1 MGFYELGTIYSNMN
15 NPFRKYFGPSTLV
28 AAAFIGPGTVTVCTL
43 AGVRS
48 GYVLLWALLFSV
60 IATIVLQEMT
70 GRLGIITRKGFGE
83 AIREQLGNPVIRV
96 MGIVLVFS
104 AIVVGNIAYEGGNIS
119 GAVLGWEE
127 FFIGLDFKING
138 QNIRLTSILIGAVAF
153 WLLFSGNFKRIIN
166 VMTAL
171 VGVMSIVF
179 VTTAVVIQPDMVAI
193 LRGLFIPTASADEL
207 LTVIALIGT
216 TVVPYNLFLHASTV
230 QERYS
235 SFSQLSEMRVENA
248 VGIILGGLIS
258 MCIVITSA
266 AASDGSLGNINSAAD
281 MAAQLE
287 PLLGSWAKTFMGIG
301 LFAAGITSAVTA
313 PLAAA
318 YAARG
323 MFGWKDDLK
332 DVKFRVIWMLVLFT
346 GVVFS
351 AVSFNPVTLIEFAQI
366 ANGITLPVIAVFLL
380 YIMNKPLLLGT
391 NSNSTRQNIFG
402 VIVIL
407 VAILIGFRSLNSVY
421 NFFWL

>member
-1 MGFYELGTIYSNMN
+1 MN

-83 AIREQLGNPVIRV
+83 AIREQLESPVIRI
-96 MGIVLVFS
+96 MAILLVFS
-104 AIVVGNIAYEGGNIS
+104 AIIVGNIAYEGGNIS

-127 FFIGLDFKING
+127 FFIGLDFTING
-138 QNIRLTSILIGAVAF
+138 LNIRITSVVIGAVAF
-153 WLLFSGNFKRIIN
+153 WLLFSGNFKRIVN

-171 VGVMSIVF
+171 VGIMSIVF
-179 VTTAVVIQPDMVAI
+179 VTTAVLIQPDMVAI
-193 LRGLFIPTASADEL
+193 LKGLFIPSASPDEL

-235 SFSQLSEMRVENA
+235 SFSQLRDMRIENA

-266 AASDGSLGNINSAAD
+266 AASDGSLGNITSAAD
-281 MAAQLE
+281 MAEQLE

-318 YAARG
+318 YAAKG

-332 DVKFRVIWMLVLFT
+332 DFKFRLIWMIVLFT

-351 AVSFNPVTLIEFAQI
+351 AISFNPVRLIEFAQI

-391 NSNSTRQNIFG
+391 NSNSNRQNIFG
-402 VIVIL
+402 VIVII
-407 VAILIGFRSLNSVY
+407 VTILIGFRSLNSVF
-421 NFFWL
+421 NFF

>member
-83 AIREQLGNPVIRV
+83 AIREQLESPVIRI
-96 MGIVLVFS
+96 MAILLVFS
-104 AIVVGNIAYEGGNIS
+104 AIIVGNIAYEGGNIS

-127 FFIGLDFKING
+127 FFIGLDFTING
-138 QNIRLTSILIGAVAF
+138 LNIRITSVVIGAVAF
-153 WLLFSGNFKRIIN
+153 WLLFSGNFKRIVN

-171 VGVMSIVF
+171 VGIMSIVF
-179 VTTAVVIQPDMVAI
+179 VTTAVLIQPDMVAI
-193 LRGLFIPTASADEL
+193 LKGLFIPSASPDEL

-235 SFSQLSEMRVENA
+235 SFSQLRDMRIENA

-266 AASDGSLGNINSAAD
+266 AASDGSLGNITSAAD
-281 MAAQLE
+281 MAEQLE

-318 YAARG
+318 YAAKG

-332 DVKFRVIWMLVLFT
+332 DFKFRLIWMIVLFT

-351 AVSFNPVTLIEFAQI
+351 AISFNPVRLIEFAQI

-391 NSNSTRQNIFG
+391 NSNSNRQNIFG
-402 VIVIL
+402 VIVII
-407 VAILIGFRSLNSVY
+407 VTILIGFRSLNSVF
-421 NFFWL
+421 NFF